1 MCNKAILENGWML
14 DSVPDWYKTQNMC
27 DKDVDHYAHVLE
39 FVPDCYKTQKCVIN
53 APECSKAQ
61 KMKDK
66 LLISVFF
73 CI

>member
-39 FVPDCYKTQKCVIN
+39 FVPDC
-53 APECSKAQ
+53 
-61 KMKDK
+61 
-66 LLISVFF
+66 
-73 CI
+73 